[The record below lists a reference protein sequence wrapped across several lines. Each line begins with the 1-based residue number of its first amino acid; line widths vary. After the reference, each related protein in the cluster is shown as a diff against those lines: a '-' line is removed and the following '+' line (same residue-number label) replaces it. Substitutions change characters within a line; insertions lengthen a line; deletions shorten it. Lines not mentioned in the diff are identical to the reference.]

1 MNRPQSRS
9 VPSYISKVPGTK
21 EFSRIRNNWRAK
33 MSEDQDIRNLAVS
46 VLVEGQKYNFG
57 YQWEWCGVP
66 IIRYPEDLLI
76 QQELMWSYDIRSV
89 IETGIA
95 RGGSVIFSATMLEIK
110 GIIPRVLGI
119 DIMIHEHAHE
129 ALSIYIQKGSIEVV
143 QCSSTSEES
152 KKSILDFLIDNVGPT
167 LVILDSDHGHA
178 HVLEELRMF
187 SDLIPTGS
195 IIMVAD
201 TIIEEMPAGAYPD
214 RNWSKGSNPYTAL
227 TEFLQ
232 ENDKFRAIGE
242 YHKRGLLSEFRN
254 GIIIKMSQ

>member
-152 KKSILDFLIDNVGPT
+152 KKS
-167 LVILDSDHGHA
+167 
-178 HVLEELRMF
+178 
-187 SDLIPTGS
+187 
-195 IIMVAD
+195 
-201 TIIEEMPAGAYPD
+201 
-214 RNWSKGSNPYTAL
+214 
-227 TEFLQ
+227 
-232 ENDKFRAIGE
+232 
-242 YHKRGLLSEFRN
+242 
-254 GIIIKMSQ
+254 